1 VTAGGC
7 GGLVDVC
14 LVDGGLVAGVPVCLV
29 LYFVYKQF
37 SGFALEVQSQVR
49 GQRSCDEN
57 PRFRGASCAGT
68 RLADMPGQRGRVYDR
83 M

>member
-1 VTAGGC
+1 MSGCERLTA
-7 GGLVDVC
+7 
-14 LVDGGLVAGVPVCLV
+14 
-29 LYFVYKQF
+29 LYFVYKRF
-37 SGFALEVQSQVR
+37 SGLVLEVQSQVR

-68 RLADMPGQRGRVYDR
+68 RLADMPGQRGRAYGR